1 MGVQLVAESKATR
14 TDTHSVL
21 PHQHCSILAHI
32 PHVAIVNISI
42 AMNSLAMFRAKYK
55 TVKQEE
61 DNAKS
66 GLPDVLCS
74 ALSAS
79 VLLDRKHEQEDIEDM
94 DDLPIYFSS
103 LAASILD
110 EQRRQQNLLL
120 TAAAAEEEPRQRQ
133 RRRHPAQV
141 QTPGRRRV
149 DNNNTDLDVE
159 DCLMEP
165 LVSLRLEED
174 EQVVE
179 MRTLLEEQINN
190 QMDETD
196 EALRR
201 SDRRRKMDKD
211 INAATEGRRTRKRT
225 AAMNLAMVSNA
236 SSVSRLRKDACSM
249 DDSPEGFF
257 RGVKTLMQRLFSA

>member
-1 MGVQLVAESKATR
+1 MGQLVAESKAIR
-14 TDTHSVL
+14 THTHSVL

-79 VLLDRKHEQEDIEDM
+79 VLLGRKHEQEDIEDM

-103 LAASILD
+103 LAASILE
-110 EQRRQQNLLL
+110 EQQ
-120 TAAAAEEEPRQRQ
+120 PRQRQ

-179 MRTLLEEQINN
+179 MRTLLEEQTNN

-196 EALRR
+196 EALGR